1 MYISLVSMLKA
12 RDVWDEQEARKQQRM
27 AAMRPVLAQLY
38 AKIRKHA
45 IHTPNA
51 PYVVF
56 EIPTYVFGYPIFQL
70 SEARDYLL
78 HVLQTSGY
86 HVWVVDEKYLIV
98 SWMKTG
104 GRTATYR
111 PPLVTN
117 YRPQVY
123 DPTSLGSMLR

>member
-1 MYISLVSMLKA
+1 MLKA
-12 RDVWDEQEARKQQRM
+12 RDVWDEQEARKEQRM

-38 AKIRKHA
+38 AKIRRQA
-45 IHTPNA
+45 IHSPSA

-56 EIPTYVFGYPIFQL
+56 EIPSYVFGYPLFQL
-70 SEARDYLL
+70 SEAREYLL

-86 HVWVVDEKYLIV
+86 MVWVVDEKYLMV
-98 SWMKTG
+98 SWMKTAS
-104 GRTATYR
+104 GRTGTYR

-123 DPTSLGSMLR
+123 DPTALGSMLR

>member
-1 MYISLVSMLKA
+1 MLKA
-12 RDVWDEQEARKQQRM
+12 RDVWDEQEARREQRM

-38 AKIRKHA
+38 AKIRRHA

-70 SEARDYLL
+70 TEARDYLL

-86 HVWVVDEKYLIV
+86 QVWVVDEKYLFV
-98 SWMKTG
+98 SWMKTS
-104 GRTATYR
+104 GRAATYR

>member
-1 MYISLVSMLKA
+1 MLKA
-12 RDVWDEQEARKQQRM
+12 RDVWEEQEARKEQRM

-38 AKIRKHA
+38 AKIRRQA
-45 IHTPNA
+45 IHSPTA

-56 EIPTYVFGYPIFQL
+56 EIPSYVFGYPLFQL
-70 SEARDYLL
+70 SEARDYLI

-86 HVWVVDEKYLIV
+86 LVWVVDEKYLFV
-98 SWMKTG
+98 SWMKTTSRG
-104 GRTATYR
+104 SNYR

-123 DPTSLGSMLR
+123 GEGALGNMLR